1 MEEKIHIALVVQDG
15 MKDHLI
21 PIATTHK
28 DVLSSNYIISTKGT
42 SEYLSKMAGLVV
54 NERVA
59 SGKDGG
65 DIKIANMV
73 IDGAVDVLIFLLNPE
88 TVFPHGIAA
97 SALVRECDRK
107 NIPIAT
113 NVITA
118 NIILKSLS

>member
-1 MEEKIHIALVVQDG
+1 MEKKLHIALVVQDG

-21 PIATTHK
+21 SIATKHK
-28 DVLSSNYIISTKGT
+28 NVLDENYIISTNGT
-42 SEYLSKMAGLVV
+42 SKYLEKMAGIAV
-54 NERVA
+54 NERVP
-59 SGKDGG
+59 SGRDGG